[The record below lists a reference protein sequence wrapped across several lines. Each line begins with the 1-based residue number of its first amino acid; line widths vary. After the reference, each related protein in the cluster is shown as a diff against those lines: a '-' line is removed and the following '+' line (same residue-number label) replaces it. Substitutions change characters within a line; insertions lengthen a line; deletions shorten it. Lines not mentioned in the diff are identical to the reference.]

1 MVSALPAI
9 SRSASPSPFGSAAHA
24 LPPAPHGNGG
34 GGGGGGAPA
43 ASAASASAAF
53 PIDKGDAATSAHT
66 EIAGAGGAP
75 HLALVSAC
83 CVSGYLVDC
92 LLGPAHGSL
101 LVCQS
106 GLA

>member
-34 GGGGGGAPA
+34 SGGGAAPA

-66 EIAGAGGAP
+66 ETTGAGGAP
-75 HLALVSAC
+75 LHVSE
-83 CVSGYLVDC
+83 
-92 LLGPAHGSL
+92 
-101 LVCQS
+101 
-106 GLA
+106 